1 MAGSHISNRLT
12 ALKVKNLKAPG
23 KYEDGGGLRCVVWPS
38 GSKSWVVRITV
49 GQRRVER
56 GLGSYPDISLDEARR
71 QAELFR
77 HSANSGIDLRA
88 EQKLKDVANTTFRQ
102 MFEIM
107 FAQRKKQLSNAK
119 HLAQWETTML
129 AYVYPTIGE
138 RHLSFCFAERLCDT
152 SGQNY

>member
-12 ALKVKNLKAPG
+12 ALKVKNLKVPG
-23 KYEDGGGLRCVVWPS
+23 KYEDGSGLRCVVWPS

-56 GLGSYPDISLDEARR
+56 GLGGYPDVSLDEARR

-88 EQKLKDVANTTFRQ
+88 EQKRWDDGVGYFERETLDAFLQLKAP
-102 MFEIM
+102 
-107 FAQRKKQLSNAK
+107 QRKLIQEVILTFAK
-119 HLAQWETTML
+119 VHAAGSDPQRDP
-129 AYVYPTIGE
+129 AKG
-138 RHLSFCFAERLCDT
+138 
-152 SGQNY
+152 